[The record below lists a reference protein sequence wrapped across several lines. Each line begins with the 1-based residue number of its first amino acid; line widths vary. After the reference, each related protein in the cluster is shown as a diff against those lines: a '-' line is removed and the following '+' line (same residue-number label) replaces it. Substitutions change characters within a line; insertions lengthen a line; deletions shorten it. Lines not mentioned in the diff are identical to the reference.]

1 MGGGAT
7 FTKSTANMAP
17 SIAEQSLELHLTS
30 SHSIPALLAFL
41 VTPFVLYYIGNI
53 FWTTFFDPLSHVPGP
68 KLWVAFPIRWIS
80 HIGGRLDQDL
90 RTLHDKYGEAVR
102 FSPNEVSFNT
112 AQGWTDIYSFKNQP
126 QLPKPPNRREP
137 GRPPSI
143 ITANDADHTRMRRA
157 LAHGF
162 SERALREQEGLMQG
176 YIDLLISKL
185 KDVAISGQ
193 PTNMVRWY
201 VSRSSG
207 NLLIF

>member
-1 MGGGAT
+1 
-7 FTKSTANMAP
+7 MAP
-17 SIAEQSLELHLTS
+17 SIVEQNLESHLTS

-41 VTPFVLYYIGNI
+41 VIPFVLYYIGNI
-53 FWTTFFDPLSHVPGP
+53 IWTAFFDPLSHVPGP
-68 KLWVAFPIRWIS
+68 KLWVAFPIVRWIS
-80 HIGGRLDQDL
+80 LFRGRLDRDI
-90 RTLHDKYGEAVR
+90 RALHNSYGEAVR

-126 QLPKPPNRREP
+126 QLPKPATRSEP

-143 ITANDADHTRMRRA
+143 ISANDTDHSRMRRA

-185 KDVAISGQ
+185 KDVAVSGQ

-201 VSRSSG
+201 VYRSSDD
-207 NLLIF
+207 LSMC